1 MKDGLGV
8 MVFKAILN
16 NILVILWRSVVLV
29 EKTSEPEE
37 NPPTCH
43 KSLTNFIT

>member
-29 EKTSEPEE
+29 EKTSENTP
-37 NPPTCH
+37 N
-43 KSLTNFIT
+43 ITTLLN